1 MLRTARSVKL
11 LVLGAGGQ
19 VGSETVRAGGLVGHV
34 MVAATREMC
43 DITDAGAV
51 AATLDE
57 HRPDAVINCA
67 AWTAVD
73 AAEDHEEAAAAL
85 NAEAPAM
92 LASACTERHV
102 RLCHISTDY
111 VFDGSGTTPIP
122 EDAPPNPLSA
132 YGRTKLAGEQ
142 AVRERCPDHV
152 IARSSWIF
160 GGHGPNFVL
169 TMLRLI
175 ENGGPLRVVADQR
188 GAPTWAGHLGLA
200 LVRLV
205 TVGPPGTY
213 HLTGGGE
220 TTWHGLASAI
230 VEDSGASVEVVPI
243 PTGEFPTRAVRP
255 RYSVLDNG
263 AWRVLGEPPL
273 PNWRDGLQAYL
284 SLLGKVSPALLPSSA
299 DD

>member
-1 MLRTARSVKL
+1 VKV
-11 LVLGAGGQ
+11 LVLGASGQ
-19 VGSETVRAGGLVGHV
+19 VGSETVRAGGLIGHE
-34 MVAATREMC
+34 MLAATQEMC
-43 DITDAGAV
+43 DITDAGSV
-51 AATLDE
+51 TAALDA
-57 HRPDAVINCA
+57 HRPQVVINCA

-73 AAEDHEEAAAAL
+73 AAEDNEEAAAAL

-92 LASACTERHV
+92 LASACAARHI

-111 VFDGSGTTPIP
+111 VFDGSATTPIP

-142 AVRERCPDHV
+142 AVRALCPDHV
-152 IARSSWIF
+152 IVRSSWIF

-175 ENGGPLRVVADQR
+175 EDGDPLRVVADQR

-200 LVRLV
+200 LTRLV
-205 TVGPPGTY
+205 NVGPPGTY
-213 HLTGGGE
+213 HLTGAGE

-230 VEDSGASVEVVPI
+230 VEDTGASVEVVPI
-243 PTGEFPTRAVRP
+243 PTGEFPTKAIRP
-255 RYSVLDNG
+255 RYSVLANS
-263 AWRVLGEPPL
+263 AWRALGEPPL
-273 PNWRDGLQAYL
+273 PTWRDGLQAYL
-284 SLLGKVSPALLPSSA
+284 HRLGRLSPALIPSRA

>member
-1 MLRTARSVKL
+1 VKL

-19 VGSETVRAGGLVGHV
+19 VGSETVRAGGLIGHD
-34 MVAATREMC
+34 MVAVTHQMC
-43 DITDAGAV
+43 DVTDAHAV
-51 AATLDE
+51 TAVLTE

-73 AAEDHEEAAAAL
+73 AAEDNEAAAAAL
-85 NAEAPAM
+85 NADAPAL
-92 LASACTERHV
+92 LATACAEHHI

-111 VFDGSGTTPIP
+111 VFDGSATSPIP
-122 EDAPPNPLSA
+122 EAAMPHPLSV
-132 YGRTKLAGEQ
+132 YGRTKLAGEV
-142 AVRERCPDHV
+142 AVRERCPDHLIV
-152 IARSSWIF
+152 RSSWIF
-160 GGHGPNFVL
+160 GGTGPNFVL

-175 ENGGPLRVVADQR
+175 EDGEPLRVVADQR

-200 LVRLV
+200 LVHLV
-205 TVGPPGTY
+205 SAGPAGTY

-230 VEDSGASVEVVPI
+230 VEDTGANAEVAPI
-243 PTGEFPTRAVRP
+243 PTGEFPTKAVRP
-255 RYSVLDNG
+255 RYSVLDNR
-263 AWRVLGEPPL
+263 AWRALGEAPL

-284 SLLGKVSPALLPSSA
+284 GRLGRLSPTLLPSRA

>member
-1 MLRTARSVKL
+1 VKL

-19 VGSETVRAGGLVGHV
+19 VGSETVRAGGLLGHDV
-34 MVAATREMC
+34 VAATRQMC
-43 DITDAGAV
+43 DITDADQVV
-51 AATLDE
+51 AALQE

-73 AAEDHEEAAAAL
+73 AAEDNEEAAALL
-85 NAEAPAM
+85 NAEAPAL
-92 LASACTERHV
+92 LASACAERHI

-111 VFDGSGTTPIP
+111 VFDGSATSPIP
-122 EDAPPNPLSA
+122 ENAPPNPLSA
-132 YGRTKLAGEQ
+132 YGRTKLAGEV
-142 AVRERCPDHV
+142 AVRERCPDHLIV
-152 IARSSWIF
+152 RSSWIF
-160 GGHGPNFVL
+160 GGTGPNFVL

-175 ENGGPLRVVADQR
+175 EDGDPLRVVADQR
-188 GAPTWAGHLGLA
+188 GGPTWAGHLGLA

-205 TVGPPGTY
+205 NVGPAGTY
-213 HLTGGGE
+213 HLTNAGE

-230 VEDSGASVEVVPI
+230 VEDTGADVEVVPI
-243 PTGEFPTRAVRP
+243 PTGEFPTKAIRP

-263 AWRVLGEPPL
+263 AWRALGEAPL

-284 SLLGKVSPALLPSSA
+284 GSLGRLSPALIPSSA